1 MSTPAILALVYVGLC
16 AVFHIYWFCSIPFD
30 VRGPQRAYQ
39 QLWLSTEYGGIT
51 LLGIFQAVNSLF
63 IAYVVIAFISVL
75 AGKTRKHFY
84 SHAEYLFALLLL
96 ALIQIYLIKSGAVAG
111 V

>member
-1 MSTPAILALVYVGLC
+1 
-16 AVFHIYWFCSIPFD
+16 
-30 VRGPQRAYQ
+30 
-39 QLWLSTEYGGIT
+39 
-51 LLGIFQAVNSLF
+51 
-63 IAYVVIAFISVL
+63 VVIAFISVL